1 MSIALPLCVSH
12 YHELHE
18 PVRGDPRYALLR
30 VWIRFAHAD
39 LETSSLSIPDIPH
52 MSPLGVESCRNDRMG
67 RTAQIIINQGNVASL
82 DFTSAVSK

>member
-1 MSIALPLCVSH
+1 MNIVLCVSH

-18 PVRGDPRYALLR
+18 PVRGDPRCALEI

-39 LETSSLSIPDIPH
+39 LETRSLSTPDIPQT
-52 MSPLGVESCRNDRMG
+52 SLLGVDSCSNDRMG
-67 RTAQIIINQGNVASL
+67 RTAQTIINQGNVASL